1 MKAYK
6 ITYGIKGKTNE
17 FYKLKFSDAKTKYF
31 EYKKHYMSIK
41 DIQSYTENINL
52 NGMLKDF
59 WIFSAIIGNTTWEVS
74 IIPIE
79 IN

>member
-17 FYKLKFSDAKTKYF
+17 FYKLKFSDAKAKYF
-31 EYKKHYMSIK
+31 KYKKHYMSIK

>member
-17 FYKLKFSDAKTKYF
+17 FYKLKFSDAKAKYF

-41 DIQSYTENINL
+41 DIQSYT
-52 NGMLKDF
+52 
-59 WIFSAIIGNTTWEVS
+59 
-74 IIPIE
+74 
-79 IN
+79 